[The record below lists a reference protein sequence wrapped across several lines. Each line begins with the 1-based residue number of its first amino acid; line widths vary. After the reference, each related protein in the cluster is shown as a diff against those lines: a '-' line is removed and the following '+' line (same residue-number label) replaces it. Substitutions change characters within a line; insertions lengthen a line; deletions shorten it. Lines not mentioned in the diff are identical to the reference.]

1 MNADMNQLIYSG
13 KDLTDILACLSIR
26 VSKKMTA
33 YQLRDLLCWVSLLT
47 ITVQ

>member
-33 YQLRDLLCWVSLLT
+33 YQLRDLCWVSLLT